1 MSVYQRSTSGA
12 VRSRIREFLKTF
24 SGPPPT
30 PEENRVR
37 MEFIFRARS
46 ELVAGQGEL
55 LRLLGP
61 SAAADALG
69 DPDRIAAY
77 AETLAAEAM
86 ISDAAGQ
93 TERSDAIRR
102 HAVAIAREAQRRAV
116 APDAEVDQLIAS
128 DGHLRRAEDS
138 R

>member
-1 MSVYQRSTSGA
+1 MSVYQRSAAGTVRKRLRAFLETLSG
-12 VRSRIREFLKTF
+12 T
-24 SGPPPT
+24 PPT
-30 PEENRVR
+30 PEENRIR
-37 MEFIFRARS
+37 LEFVLRARG

-61 SAAADALG
+61 SGAADALG

-86 ISDAAGQ
+86 ISEAAGQ
-93 TERSDAIRR
+93 TERADVIRK

-116 APDAEVDQLIAS
+116 APDAQVDSLIAR
-128 DGHLRRAEDS
+128 DGRLDGLGS
-138 R
+138 T